1 MALRTFVDSAGHEWQ
16 AFDVVPRENER
27 RQYDRRSSDGAQVAS
42 LDDGDD
48 RR

>member
-1 MALRTFVDSAGHEWQ
+1 MGLRTFVDSLGREWS

-27 RQYDRRSSDGAQVAS
+27 RHRDRRSAEEAESFT
-42 LDDGDD
+42 D